1 MGLTVDW
8 DVARRTAARVGGSDP
23 FANSY
28 LADSLEPD
36 LLELTAQ
43 AEQLVAAET
52 GLVSLSGA
60 AKARVTDRAGW
71 VDANLASFDRLTRPL
86 LGKLNAAS
94 DDASDGER
102 GAIGSAVGRVFD
114 PVAESLGP
122 KVAGAQVGG
131 LLGWMSGR
139 VIGQY
144 DLLIIED
151 EKPDEQDWVYYVGP
165 NVLSLE
171 KRFGFPPREFRLW
184 IAIHECTH
192 RAQFTAVPWLRPYFL
207 SLVNELMDDVD
218 PDPGRLF
225 EAIKSAVEQ
234 KRSGTPGVTDGGLQ
248 QLMASPKQRE
258 TLDKVSGLMSLL
270 EGHGDIVMDRAGK
283 GLIPS
288 QPRFAR
294 VMSQRR
300 SSASGPTKIMQ
311 RLLGFEAKLAQY
323 EEGEKFIHA
332 VEASGGRELFDQV
345 WTGPEA
351 LPTIE
356 EIREPQLW
364 VDRTTSSAGA

>member
-1 MGLTVDW
+1 MSLTVDW
-8 DVARRTAARVGGSDP
+8 DVARRIAARVGGNDP

-28 LADSLEPD
+28 HLDSLGPD

-43 AEQLVAAET
+43 AEELVAAET
-52 GLVSLSGA
+52 GLVSLAGN
-60 AKARVTDRAGW
+60 AKAKVTDRAGW

-86 LGKLNAAS
+86 LAKFDSAE
-94 DDASDGER
+94 DTER
-102 GAIGSAVGRVFD
+102 GSIGSAVGRVLD
-114 PVAESLGP
+114 PVAQAVGP
-122 KVAGAQVGG
+122 KMAGAQVGG

-165 NVLSLE
+165 NVLALE
-171 KRFGFPPREFRLW
+171 RKYGFPPREFRLW

-218 PDPGRLF
+218 PDPGRYF
-225 EAIKSAVEQ
+225 DAIKSAVEQ
-234 KRSGTPGVTDGGLQ
+234 KRNGATGVADGGIQ
-248 QLMASPKQRE
+248 QMLASPSQKLI
-258 TLDKVSGLMSLL
+258 LDKISGLMSLL

-300 SSASGPTKIMQ
+300 SGASGPAKLMQ
-311 RLLGFEAKLAQY
+311 KLLGFEAKLAQY

-332 VEASGGRELFDQV
+332 VEAAGGKELFDQV
-345 WTGPEA
+345 WTSSEA
-351 LPTIE
+351 LPTID
-356 EIREPQLW
+356 EIRDPDLW
-364 VDRTTSSAGA
+364 ISRMTASA